1 MQRIGTPFT
10 KEAAK
15 ALIAGD
21 EVLITGTIY
30 AARDAAHKRMLE
42 DLAAGGE
49 LPFPVRDAIVYYAG
63 PTPAKPGRPIGSA
76 GPTTSYRMDA
86 YTEKLLELGLSGMIG
101 KGRRSDAVAAA
112 IAKSGAVYFAAIGGA
127 GALIASCV
135 RASEVVAYPELGPEA
150 VMRLEVVDFPAL
162 VVLDTRG
169 GILYEAGRAAYLRSI
184 GK

>member
-1 MQRIGTPFT
+1 MQRIETPFT

-15 ALIAGD
+15 ALTVGD

-42 DLAAGGE
+42 DLAAGAE

-63 PTPAKPGRPIGSA
+63 PTPAKPGRAIGSA

-86 YTEKLLELGLSGMIG
+86 YTEQLLELGLTGMIG

-112 IAKSGAVYFAAIGGA
+112 IAQNGAVYFAAVGGA

-135 RASEVVAYPELGPEA
+135 RAAEVVAYPELGPEA
-150 VMRLEVVDFPAL
+150 VMRLTVVDFPAL

-169 GILYEAGRAAYLRSI
+169 GNLYEAGRAAYLRSI
-184 GK
+184 GE